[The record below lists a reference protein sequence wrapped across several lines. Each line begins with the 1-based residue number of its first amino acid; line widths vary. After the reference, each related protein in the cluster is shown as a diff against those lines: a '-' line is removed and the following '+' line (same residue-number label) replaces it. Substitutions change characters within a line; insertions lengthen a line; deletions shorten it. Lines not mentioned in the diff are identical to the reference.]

1 MKPSNLEIL
10 YRHTSKTA
18 KRVVMRYGQA
28 SGSWLYKVYKVY
40 LEYRVHELQDGM
52 DSGVENF
59 NKFERGQ
66 YERKF
71 LLDQEDLKLQ
81 SKHLMRK
88 NIKKLCVNSEQAF
101 LNNMLKREVGQQV
114 LESHN
119 ITLPVCCDT
128 ACRWMHLC
136 GADTRRISKNYYND
150 LHQDYVVIKY
160 RSENIDKRE
169 GLYSRM
175 AVWEQLDKAEEDA
188 FMACASSSSRA
199 SRSASATCTTP
210 TTARY
215 G

>member
-1 MKPSNLEIL
+1 
-10 YRHTSKTA
+10 
-18 KRVVMRYGQA
+18 
-28 SGSWLYKVYKVY
+28 
-40 LEYRVHELQDGM
+40 
-52 DSGVENF
+52 
-59 NKFERGQ
+59 
-66 YERKF
+66 
-71 LLDQEDLKLQ
+71 
-81 SKHLMRK
+81 
-88 NIKKLCVNSEQAF
+88 
-101 LNNMLKREVGQQV
+101 MLKRKVGTQA

-119 ITLPVCCDT
+119 ITLTVCRDT
-128 ACRWMHLC
+128 VRGWIHLC
-136 GADTRRISKNYYND
+136 GTNTRSTSKNYYND